1 MSSPAAGPPVS
12 EFVARRR
19 RVLFDTDPAVARKRL
34 ALIVVLAVLLRILAW
49 SGTVQMASDGADSL
63 WQAQRLQAGDI
74 AGALS
79 HPDPPLYALAIVA
92 ASFLTR
98 QLVWA
103 AVLVSIVSGVLIVF
117 AVHGLARLALPGRRD
132 VACGAAAL
140 AALYTPVVVA
150 TGNVTSDGL
159 FLALFL
165 IALRLLFA
173 GEQSGRLRL
182 RLFGVGIFLGL
193 AWLTRAEAAFLLL
206 PVVAWLIAGLVRRES
221 RRHRPMPP
229 RGVYLRAAG
238 LCLLGLLIAVAP
250 YAVLLHRH
258 SGSWSSI
265 IARASGLGL
274 IEPPAAPL
282 DSPLGSP
289 RVGVVTEGEPAPSS
303 WLPADTH
310 RLALALESRF
320 ASTIAEHSS
329 KDGPEASNPAAP
341 PVAGADGSAAAKST
355 TSAPDAAPADGQSQP
370 PQRPLRPMQR
380 VLRGAQTYFA
390 AYAQAAA
397 TLAHLLGPGLLLLA
411 AVGLPT
417 VLRRRALLCSMLVIL
432 QAGWVAL
439 AAAQIMTRGTLLS
452 RDLLGPALLVLPV
465 AGAGVAWLWGELRR
479 FPNRSVG
486 QHWLGRTLVLLVV
499 ALEGVALAGT
509 LLRTDST
516 ARLAALHWAR
526 EHSTPGERVGVIE
539 RRDAWY
545 VQRPI
550 LTVGR
555 PADGNALAA
564 ELQRQE
570 VRLLVQRLDDLRQ
583 EAPELL
589 AGGAYVERARF
600 GEGAEAIVVLERQ
613 G

>member
-1 MSSPAAGPPVS
+1 MSATGPGPPVS
-12 EFVARRR
+12 DFVARQRR
-19 RVLFDTDPAVARKRL
+19 ILFDTDPVVARKRL
-34 ALIVVLAVLLRILAW
+34 ALIFLLAVLMRILAW
-49 SGTVQMASDGADSL
+49 SGTVQMASDGPDSL

-74 AGALS
+74 GGALS

-92 ASFLTR
+92 AAFVTG

-132 VACGAAAL
+132 VACGAATL

-165 IALRLLFA
+165 IAMRLLFA

-206 PVVAWLIAGLVRRES
+206 PVAAWLIAGLVRRES
-221 RRHRPMPP
+221 RRHRPLPP

-250 YAVLLHRH
+250 YGVLLYQHM
-258 SGSWSSI
+258 GSWSSI
-265 IARASGLGL
+265 VAHASGLGL
-274 IEPPAAPL
+274 VEPPTAPP

-289 RVGVVTEGEPAPSS
+289 RVGVVSEGEPAPST
-303 WLPADTH
+303 WLPAETQ

-320 ASTIAEHSS
+320 ASAIAEHS
-329 KDGPEASNPAAP
+329 GPAAP
-341 PVAGADGSAAAKST
+341 GAGADGAADSKPT
-355 TSAPDAAPADGQSQP
+355 TSAADAAPASAP
-370 PQRPLRPMQR
+370 PQQTQRPLRPMQL
-380 VLRGAQTYFA
+380 VIRGAQDYFA

-397 TLAHLLGPGLLLLA
+397 TLGHLLGPGLLLLTA
-411 AVGLPT
+411 AGLPT
-417 VLRRRALLCSMLVIL
+417 VLRRRALLFSMLLIL
-432 QAGWVAL
+432 LAGWVAI
-439 AAAQIMTRGTLLS
+439 AAAQVVTRGTLLT

-465 AGAGVAWLWGELRR
+465 AGAGLAWLWGELRR
-479 FPNRSVG
+479 FPRRTVG
-486 QHWLGRTLVLLVV
+486 QHWLGRTLVLLIV

-509 LLRTDST
+509 LLRPDST
-516 ARLAALHWAR
+516 ARLAALHWTR
-526 EHSTPGERVGVIE
+526 EHSAPGERVGVVE

-545 VQRPI
+545 VDRPI

-555 PADGNALAA
+555 PADGAQLAA
-564 ELQRQE
+564 ELQRHD
-570 VRLLVQRLDDLRQ
+570 VRLVVQRLDELQ
-583 EAPELL
+583 QHAPELL
-589 AGGAYVERARF
+589 ASGDFVERARF
-600 GEGAEAIVVLERQ
+600 GEGADAVVVLERSA
-613 G
+613 GAG